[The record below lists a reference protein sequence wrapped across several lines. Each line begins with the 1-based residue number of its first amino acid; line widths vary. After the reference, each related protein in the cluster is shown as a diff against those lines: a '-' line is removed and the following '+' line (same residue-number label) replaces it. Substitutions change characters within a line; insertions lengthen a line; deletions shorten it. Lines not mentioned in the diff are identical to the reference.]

1 MCASI
6 RHAREELV
14 RQERISTIGRLASSI
29 VHDLRNPLA
38 AIYGGAEML
47 VDGNLPPAHVKRLAA
62 NIYHASRRIEG
73 MLQDLLNVSRGKSSA
88 PEPCRLR
95 EVAAAACESLAAT
108 AELRG
113 VTLSVE
119 IAPEIELPLVRSRME
134 RAFVNLIG
142 NAIEAMPEGGEVR
155 IWAKFDAGLVVTH
168 VDDTGPGVAVEIRSK
183 LFQPFV
189 TAGKRNGLGLG
200 LALTRQTVLEHGGDL
215 WVDSAP
221 GGGARFS
228 LRLPGADVVKP
239 PAQAVRVGAA
249 VGEQSVS
256 ANRAVAATAVR
267 HVSCPHDLVPVQ
279 AAILRPMAVGRP

>member
-1 MCASI
+1 M
-6 RHAREELV
+6 
-14 RQERISTIGRLASSI
+14 IGRHSSSI
-29 VHDLRNPLA
+29 IHDLRNPLA

-47 VDGNLPPAHVKRLAA
+47 VDGNLPPAHVKRLTA
-62 NIYHASRRIEG
+62 NIYHASRRIEE
-73 MLQDLLNVSRGKSSA
+73 MLQDLLNVSRGKSSE

-113 VTLSVE
+113 VKLSVE

-155 IWAKFDAGLVVTH
+155 IWAQFDAGLVVAH
-168 VDDTGPGVAVEIRSK
+168 VDDTGPGVALEIRSK

-189 TAGKRNGLGLG
+189 TAGKHNGLGLG

-215 WVDSAP
+215 WVDNSP
-221 GGGARFS
+221 CGGARFS
-228 LRLPGADVVKP
+228 LRLPGARVVEP
-239 PAQAVRVGAA
+239 PAQVASVGAA

-256 ANRAVAATAVR
+256 AKGAVLATAVR
-267 HVSCPHDLVPVQ
+267 DALMS
-279 AAILRPMAVGRP
+279 A